1 MATMGSLMSGSAG
14 VRVAPGTDPAAFP
27 FRCELSLAPLITFW
41 TQLSA
46 YHEFGRGPIP
56 GLVREKAREAP
67 KLAEVIDDLS
77 IIETHRAFVDLMMT
91 ALFPPAFWE
100 QEYGAALFPFQLR
113 AFYATPPFRRS
124 LMNADGTLQGR
135 ANFLQE
141 HSVEQTLAAARLRLA
156 YELILERTYG
166 IDFGGDVPIIFTT
179 ADPVGLDRHFR
190 LQFDWRFVEVEL
202 VGPKPPLPDAVRQQL
217 QSGLMNGDFLRELLP
232 PERFVLRGFMIAKA
246 VDVTDQEVLS
256 SLKRDLIDK
265 ESIVS
270 NAHFQG
276 LQAKLRTFFRRPDL
290 HLGLAAVEGDRV
302 LVLNDASRHE
312 EGCIFADSAHHT
324 TSEFRGSLYE
334 RAVVQDRPIV
344 IDDLLAC
351 PDRTP
356 IEEELIRNGIRNFIC
371 APLHYQDKVIG
382 TLELVSARVGDL
394 NATHL
399 PKLQEVLPLFSMAV
413 QRSVE
418 ELNSRVQTV
427 INEQCTAI
435 HPTVEWRFR
444 RAVLNSF
451 EQHRGTATVITE
463 LEPIVFEG
471 VYPLYGLAD
480 IRGSSTQRGQ
490 AIQADLLTQLRLAKA
505 VIQAAGQAQSLPA
518 LDELEYR
525 IDKRTAQIE
534 RSLNSSD
541 EIGIIAF
548 LRAEVESLLDHLGTF
563 GPGVRDRIAAYRSG
577 LDARLGTVYNRR
589 RLFEESVTR
598 IAESISSYLD
608 IEEQAAQ
615 GMFPHYFEKQKTDGV
630 DYQMYVGAGLL
641 EDGRVDPLCLK
652 NLRLWQ
658 LMVTCGIAVRAHQLR
673 ERLPIPL
680 ESTHLILVQH
690 APLSIRFRFDE
701 KRFDVDGAYDIRYE
715 IVKKRI
721 DKAVVQ
727 GTAERVTQPG
737 KVAIIYSQPG
747 EALEYRAYIEY
758 LQSRGYLT
766 GTVEHLELEE
776 LQGVQGLQAL
786 RVQVTLDNPKLQE
799 RINLAEL
806 QVAPGPQ
813 RSGLAI
819 PR

>member
-1 MATMGSLMSGSAG
+1 
-14 VRVAPGTDPAAFP
+14 
-27 FRCELSLAPLITFW
+27 LITFW

-67 KLAEVIDDLS
+67 ELAAVIDDLS
-77 IIETHRAFVDLMMT
+77 LIEKHRPFVDLMMS

-141 HSVEQTLAAARLRLA
+141 HSDEQTLAAARLWLA

-166 IDFGGDVPIIFTT
+166 IELGGDVPVIFTT
-179 ADPVGLDRHFR
+179 TDPATELEQHFR
-190 LQFDWRFVEVEL
+190 LQFDWRFVDVEL
-202 VGPKPPLPDAVRQQL
+202 VGPKPPLPDALRQRL
-217 QSGLMNGDFLRELLP
+217 QNGLVDGDLLRELLP
-232 PERFVLRGFMIAKA
+232 PDRFVLRGFMIVKA

-265 ESIVS
+265 DSIVS

-290 HLGLAAVEGDRV
+290 RLGLAAVEGDRV
-302 LVLNDASRHE
+302 LVLNDASRHAQA
-312 EGCIFADSAHHT
+312 CIFADSSHPS
-324 TSEFRGSLYE
+324 TSEFSGSLYG
-334 RAVVQDRPIV
+334 RAVLQDSPVV
-344 IDDLLAC
+344 IDDLRAY

-356 IEEELIRNGIRNFIC
+356 IEEELIQSGIRNFIC
-371 APLHYQDKVIG
+371 APLRYQDKVIG
-382 TLELVSARVGDL
+382 TLELVSPHVGDL

-399 PKLQEVLPLFSMAV
+399 PKLQELLPLFSMAV

-418 ELNSRVQTV
+418 ELNSRIQTV

-444 RAVLNSF
+444 RAVLNGF
-451 EQHRGTATVITE
+451 ERQRGATAAVTE

-471 VYPLYGLAD
+471 VHPLYGLAD

-505 VIQAAGQAQSLPA
+505 VIQTAATARSLPA
-518 LDELEYR
+518 LDELQYR
-525 IDKRTAQIE
+525 IDRRIAQIE
-534 RSLNSSD
+534 RTLNSSD
-541 EIGIIAF
+541 EIGIVAF
-548 LRAEVESLLDHLGTF
+548 LRTEVEGLLDHLGSF
-563 GPGVRDRIAAYRSG
+563 GGGVRERIAAYRSA
-577 LDARLGTVYNRR
+577 LDPRLGTVYHRR
-589 RLFEESVTR
+589 RLFEESVTGV
-598 IAESISSYLD
+598 AESISSYLD
-608 IEEQAAQ
+608 LEEQTAQ

-658 LMVTCGIAVRAHQLR
+658 LMVTCGIAVRAHHLR
-673 ERLPIPL
+673 DRLPVPL
-680 ESTHLILVQH
+680 ETTHLILVQH

-721 DKAVVQ
+721 DKAVIQ
-727 GTAERVTQPG
+727 GTTERVTQPG
-737 KVAIIYSQPG
+737 HVAIVYSQPG

-758 LQSRGYLT
+758 LLNLGYLT
-766 GTVEHLELEE
+766 GRVEPLELEE
-776 LQGVQGLQAL
+776 LQGVQGLRAL
-786 RVQVTLDNPKLQE
+786 RVQVALDNPKLQD
-799 RINLAEL
+799 RISLADL
-806 QVAPGPQ
+806 QLASRPAP
-813 RSGLAI
+813 RS
-819 PR
+819 

>member
-1 MATMGSLMSGSAG
+1 MATVGSLMSGSAA
-14 VRVAPGTDPAAFP
+14 VRGPTDADPGAFP

-56 GLVREKAREAP
+56 GIVREKAREAP
-67 KLAEVIDDLS
+67 ELTEVIDDLS
-77 IIETHRAFVDLMMT
+77 IIEKNHALVDLMMT

-135 ANFLQE
+135 ANFLQA
-141 HSVEQTLAAARLRLA
+141 HSVAQTLAAARLLLA

-166 IDFGGDVPIIFTT
+166 IDLGGDVPVIFTT
-179 ADPVGLDRHFR
+179 ADPATGLDQHFR
-190 LQFDWRFVEVEL
+190 LQFDWRFVQVEL
-202 VGPKPPLPDAVRQQL
+202 VGPKPPLPDAVRQRL
-217 QSGLMNGDFLRELLP
+217 QTGLIDGDLLCELLP
-232 PERFVLRGFMIAKA
+232 PERFVLRGFMIVKA

-265 ESIVS
+265 DSIVS
-270 NAHFQG
+270 NSHFQG

-290 HLGLAAVEGDRV
+290 GLGLAAVEGDRV

-312 EGCIFADSAHHT
+312 QACIFADSAHHT
-324 TSEFRGSLYE
+324 TSEFAGSLYE
-334 RAVVQDRPIV
+334 RAVVQNRPLV

-351 PDRTP
+351 SDRTP

-418 ELNSRVQTV
+418 ELNSRIQTV

-444 RAVLNSF
+444 KAVLNSF
-451 EQHRGTATVITE
+451 DRQRGAATGVTE

-505 VIQAAGQAQSLPA
+505 VIQTAIEARSLPA

-534 RSLNSSD
+534 STLNSSD

-548 LRAEVESLLDHLGTF
+548 LRVEVESLLDHLGTF

-589 RLFEESVTR
+589 RLFEESVTG

-608 IEEQAAQ
+608 VEEQAAQ

-630 DYQMYVGAGLL
+630 DYQVYVGAGLL

-658 LMVTCGIAVRAHQLR
+658 LMVTCGIAVRTHQLR
-673 ERLPIPL
+673 DQLPIPL
-680 ESTHLILVQH
+680 ETTHLILVQH

-727 GTAERVTQPG
+727 GTTERVTQPG
-737 KVAIIYSQPG
+737 KVAIVYSQPG

-758 LQSRGYLT
+758 LHSLGYLT
-766 GTVEHLELEE
+766 GTVENLELGE
-776 LQGVQGLQAL
+776 LQGVQGLRAL
-786 RVQVTLDNPKLQE
+786 RVQVALDNPKLQE
-799 RINLAEL
+799 RINLADL
-806 QVAPGPQ
+806 QVAPGP
-813 RSGLAI
+813 
-819 PR
+819 

>member
-1 MATMGSLMSGSAG
+1 MGSVMSGSAAGG
-14 VRVAPGTDPAAFP
+14 VATGRDPAAFP

-56 GLVREKAREAP
+56 DLVREKARAAP
-67 KLAEVIDDLS
+67 ELAEVIDDLS
-77 IIETHRAFVDLMMT
+77 VIEKHRAFVDLMMS

-100 QEYGAALFPFQLR
+100 QEYGAALFPFELR

-141 HSVEQTLAAARLRLA
+141 HSVEQTLAAARLLLA

-166 IDFGGDVPIIFTT
+166 IEIGGDIPIIFTT
-179 ADPVGLDRHFR
+179 ADPATGLDQHFR
-190 LQFDWRFVEVEL
+190 LQLDWRFVDVGL
-202 VGPKPPLPDAVRQQL
+202 VGPKPPLPDAVRQRL
-217 QSGLMNGDFLRELLP
+217 QAGTIDADLLREILP
-232 PERFVLRGFMIAKA
+232 PDRFVLRGFMIVKA

-265 ESIVS
+265 DSIVS
-270 NAHFQG
+270 SSHFQG

-290 HLGLAAVEGDRV
+290 GLGLAAVEGDRV

-312 EGCIFADSAHHT
+312 QACIFADSAHHT
-324 TSEFRGSLYE
+324 TSEFKGSLYE

-344 IDDLLAC
+344 IDDLRTY

-356 IEEELIRNGIRNFIC
+356 IEEELIQNGIRNFVC

-418 ELNSRVQTV
+418 ELNSRIQTV

-444 RAVLNSF
+444 KAVLNSF
-451 EQHRGTATVITE
+451 ERQRGTATAVTE

-480 IRGSSTQRGQ
+480 IRGSSTQRGE
-490 AIQADLLTQLRLAKA
+490 AIQADLLAQLRLAQA
-505 VIQAAGQAQSLPA
+505 VVQAASEVQFLPA
-518 LDELEYR
+518 LDELAYR
-525 IDKRTAQIE
+525 IDHRTAQIE
-534 RSLNSSD
+534 RTLNSSD

-548 LRAEVESLLDHLGTF
+548 LRTEVESLLDHLGTF
-563 GPGVRDRIAAYRSG
+563 GPGVRDRIAAYRAG
-577 LDARLGTVYNRR
+577 LDARLGTVYHRR
-589 RLFEESVTR
+589 RLFEDSVTG

-608 IEEQAAQ
+608 IEQPAAQ
-615 GMFPHYFEKQKTDGV
+615 RMFPHYFEKQKTDGV
-630 DYQMYVGAGLL
+630 DYQMYVGPGLV
-641 EDGRVDPLCLK
+641 ENGRLDPLCLK

-673 ERLPIPL
+673 DRLPIPL
-680 ESTHLILVQH
+680 ETTHLILVQH

-721 DKAVVQ
+721 DKALVQ

-737 KVAIIYSQPG
+737 KVAIVYTQPG

-758 LQSRGYLT
+758 LQSIGYLT
-766 GTVEHLELEE
+766 GSVEHLELGE
-776 LQGVQGLQAL
+776 LQGVQGLRAL
-786 RVQVTLDNPKLQE
+786 RVQVALDNPKLQE
-799 RINLAEL
+799 RINLEEL
-806 QVAPGPQ
+806 QVTPH
-813 RSGLAI
+813 
-819 PR
+819 

>member
-1 MATMGSLMSGSAG
+1 M
-14 VRVAPGTDPAAFP
+14 
-27 FRCELSLAPLITFW
+27 ITFW

-67 KLAEVIDDLS
+67 ELAAVIDDLS
-77 IIETHRAFVDLMMT
+77 LIEKHRPFVDLMMS

-141 HSVEQTLAAARLRLA
+141 HSDEQTLAAARLWLA

-166 IDFGGDVPIIFTT
+166 IELGGDAPVIFTT
-179 ADPVGLDRHFR
+179 TDPATELEQHFR
-190 LQFDWRFVEVEL
+190 LQFDWRFVDVEL
-202 VGPKPPLPDAVRQQL
+202 VGPKPPLPDALRQRL
-217 QSGLMNGDFLRELLP
+217 QNGLVDGDLLRELLP
-232 PERFVLRGFMIAKA
+232 PDRFVLRGFMIVKA

-265 ESIVS
+265 DSIVS

-290 HLGLAAVEGDRV
+290 RLGLAAVEGDRV

-312 EGCIFADSAHHT
+312 QACIFADSSHHS
-324 TSEFRGSLYE
+324 TSEFSGSLYG
-334 RAVVQDRPIV
+334 RAVLQDSPVV
-344 IDDLLAC
+344 IDDLRAY

-356 IEEELIRNGIRNFIC
+356 IEEELIQSGIRNFIC
-371 APLHYQDKVIG
+371 APLRYQDKVIG
-382 TLELVSARVGDL
+382 TLELVSPHVGDL

-399 PKLQEVLPLFSMAV
+399 PKLQELLPLFSMAV

-418 ELNSRVQTV
+418 ELNSRIQTV

-444 RAVLNSF
+444 RAVLNGF
-451 EQHRGTATVITE
+451 ERQRGATAAVTE

-471 VYPLYGLAD
+471 VHPLYGLAD

-505 VIQAAGQAQSLPA
+505 VIQTAATARSLPA
-518 LDELEYR
+518 LDELQYR
-525 IDKRTAQIE
+525 IDRRIAQIE
-534 RSLNSSD
+534 RTLNSSD
-541 EIGIIAF
+541 EIGIVAF
-548 LRAEVESLLDHLGTF
+548 LRTEVEGLLDHLGSF
-563 GPGVRDRIAAYRSG
+563 GGGVRERIAAYRSA
-577 LDARLGTVYNRR
+577 LDPRLGTVYHRR
-589 RLFEESVTR
+589 RLFEESVTGV
-598 IAESISSYLD
+598 AESISSYLD
-608 IEEQAAQ
+608 LEEQTAQ

-658 LMVTCGIAVRAHQLR
+658 LMVTCGIAVRAHHLR
-673 ERLPIPL
+673 DRLPVPL
-680 ESTHLILVQH
+680 ETTHLILVQH

-721 DKAVVQ
+721 DKAVIQ
-727 GTAERVTQPG
+727 GTTERVTQPG
-737 KVAIIYSQPG
+737 HVAIVYSQPG

-758 LQSRGYLT
+758 LLNLGYLT
-766 GTVEHLELEE
+766 GRVEPLELEE
-776 LQGVQGLQAL
+776 LQGVQGLRAL
-786 RVQVTLDNPKLQE
+786 RVQVALDNPKLQD
-799 RINLAEL
+799 RISLADL
-806 QVAPGPQ
+806 QLASRPAP
-813 RSGLAI
+813 RS
-819 PR
+819 

>member
-1 MATMGSLMSGSAG
+1 MATMGSVMSGSAAVG
-14 VRVAPGTDPAAFP
+14 VATGRDPAAFP

-56 GLVREKAREAP
+56 GLVREKARAAP
-67 KLAEVIDDLS
+67 ELAEVIDDLS
-77 IIETHRAFVDLMMT
+77 VIEKHRAFVDLMMS

-124 LMNADGTLQGR
+124 LMSADGTLQGR

-141 HSVEQTLAAARLRLA
+141 HSVEQTLVAARLVLA
-156 YELILERTYG
+156 YELVLERTYG
-166 IDFGGDVPIIFTT
+166 IEIGGDVPVIFTT
-179 ADPVGLDRHFR
+179 TDPATGLDQHFR
-190 LQFDWRFVEVEL
+190 LQFDWRFVDVEL
-202 VGPKPPLPDAVRQQL
+202 VGPKPPLPDAVRQRL
-217 QSGLMNGDFLRELLP
+217 QAGPIDADLLRELP
-232 PERFVLRGFMIAKA
+232 PPDRFVLRGFMIVKA

-265 ESIVS
+265 DSIVS
-270 NAHFQG
+270 SSHFQG

-290 HLGLAAVEGDRV
+290 GLGLAAVEGDRV

-312 EGCIFADSAHHT
+312 QACIFADSAHHT
-324 TSEFRGSLYE
+324 TSEFKGSLYE

-344 IDDLLAC
+344 IDDLRTY

-356 IEEELIRNGIRNFIC
+356 IEEELIQNGIRNFVC

-418 ELNSRVQTV
+418 ELNSRIQTV
-427 INEQCTAI
+427 INEHCTAI

-451 EQHRGTATVITE
+451 ERHRTTATALTE

-471 VYPLYGLAD
+471 VHPLYGLAD
-480 IRGSSTQRGQ
+480 IRGSSTQRGE
-490 AIQADLLTQLRLAKA
+490 AIQADLLAQLRLAKA
-505 VIQAAGQAQSLPA
+505 VVQAASEVQSLPA
-518 LDELEYR
+518 LDELAYR
-525 IDKRTAQIE
+525 IDNRIAQIE
-534 RSLNSSD
+534 RTLNSSD

-548 LRAEVESLLDHLGTF
+548 LRNEVEGLLDHLGTF
-563 GPGVRDRIAAYRSG
+563 GAGVRDRIAAYRAG
-577 LDARLGTVYNRR
+577 LDVRLGTVYHRR
-589 RLFEESVTR
+589 RLFEDSVTG

-608 IEEQAAQ
+608 LEQPAAQ
-615 GMFPHYFEKQKTDGV
+615 RMFPHYFEKQKTDGV
-630 DYQMYVGAGLL
+630 DYQMYVGAGLV
-641 EDGRVDPLCLK
+641 ENGRVDPLCLK

-673 ERLPIPL
+673 DRLPIPL
-680 ESTHLILVQH
+680 ETTHLILVQH

-737 KVAIIYSQPG
+737 KVAIVYTQPA

-758 LQSRGYLT
+758 LQSIGYLT
-766 GTVEHLELEE
+766 GSVEQLELGE
-776 LQGVQGLQAL
+776 LQGVQGLRAL
-786 RVQVTLDNPKLQE
+786 RVQVALDNPKLEE
-799 RINLAEL
+799 RINLADL
-806 QVAPGPQ
+806 QVTPH
-813 RSGLAI
+813 
-819 PR
+819 

>member
-1 MATMGSLMSGSAG
+1 M
-14 VRVAPGTDPAAFP
+14 
-27 FRCELSLAPLITFW
+27 ITFW

-56 GLVREKAREAP
+56 GLVREKARDAP
-67 KLAEVIDDLS
+67 ELAAVIDDLS
-77 IIETHRAFVDLMMT
+77 LIEKHRPFVDLMMS

-141 HSVEQTLAAARLRLA
+141 HSDEQTLAAARLWLA

-166 IDFGGDVPIIFTT
+166 IELGGDAPVIFTT
-179 ADPVGLDRHFR
+179 TDPATGLEQHFR
-190 LQFDWRFVEVEL
+190 LQFDWRFVDVEL
-202 VGPKPPLPDAVRQQL
+202 VGPKPPLPDALRQRL
-217 QSGLMNGDFLRELLP
+217 QNGLVDGDLLRELLP
-232 PERFVLRGFMIAKA
+232 PDRFVLRGFMIVKA

-265 ESIVS
+265 DSIVS

-290 HLGLAAVEGDRV
+290 RLGLAAVEGDRV

-312 EGCIFADSAHHT
+312 QACIFADSSHHS
-324 TSEFRGSLYE
+324 TSEFSGSLYE
-334 RAVVQDRPIV
+334 RAVLQDSPVV
-344 IDDLLAC
+344 IDDLRAY

-356 IEEELIRNGIRNFIC
+356 IEEELIQSGIRNFIC
-371 APLHYQDKVIG
+371 APLRYQDKVIG
-382 TLELVSARVGDL
+382 TLELVSPHVGDL

-399 PKLQEVLPLFSMAV
+399 PKLQELLPLFSMAV

-418 ELNSRVQTV
+418 ELNSRIQTV

-444 RAVLNSF
+444 RAVLNGF
-451 EQHRGTATVITE
+451 ERQRGATAAVTE

-471 VYPLYGLAD
+471 VHPLYGLAD

-505 VIQAAGQAQSLPA
+505 VIQTAATARSLPA
-518 LDELEYR
+518 LDELQYR
-525 IDKRTAQIE
+525 IDRRIAQIE
-534 RSLNSSD
+534 RTLNSSD
-541 EIGIIAF
+541 EIGIVAF
-548 LRAEVESLLDHLGTF
+548 LRTEVEGLLDHLGSF
-563 GPGVRDRIAAYRSG
+563 GGGVRERIAAYRSA
-577 LDARLGTVYNRR
+577 LDPRLGTVYHRR
-589 RLFEESVTR
+589 RLFEESVTGV
-598 IAESISSYLD
+598 AESISSYLD
-608 IEEQAAQ
+608 LEEQTAQ

-658 LMVTCGIAVRAHQLR
+658 LMVTCGIAVRAHHLR
-673 ERLPIPL
+673 DRLPVPL
-680 ESTHLILVQH
+680 ETTHLILVQH

-721 DKAVVQ
+721 DKAVIQ
-727 GTAERVTQPG
+727 GTTERVTQPG
-737 KVAIIYSQPG
+737 HVAIVYSQPG

-758 LQSRGYLT
+758 LLNLGYLT
-766 GTVEHLELEE
+766 GRVEPLELEE
-776 LQGVQGLQAL
+776 LQGVQGLRAL
-786 RVQVTLDNPKLQE
+786 RVQVALDNPKLQD
-799 RINLAEL
+799 RISLADL
-806 QVAPGPQ
+806 QLASRPAP
-813 RSGLAI
+813 RS
-819 PR
+819 

>member
-1 MATMGSLMSGSAG
+1 MATVGSLMSGSAA
-14 VRVAPGTDPAAFP
+14 VRAATDAGPGAFP

-56 GLVREKAREAP
+56 GIVREKAREAP
-67 KLAEVIDDLS
+67 ELAEVIEDLS
-77 IIETHRAFVDLMMT
+77 VIEKHRAFVDLMMT

-124 LMNADGTLQGR
+124 LMNADGSLQGR

-141 HSVEQTLAAARLRLA
+141 HSVEQTLAAARLLLA

-166 IDFGGDVPIIFTT
+166 IDLGGDVPIIFTT
-179 ADPVGLDRHFR
+179 ADPATGLDRHFR

-202 VGPKPPLPDAVRQQL
+202 VGPKPPLPDAVRQRL
-217 QSGLMNGDFLRELLP
+217 QTGLIDGDLLRELLP
-232 PERFVLRGFMIAKA
+232 PERFVLRGFMIVKA

-265 ESIVS
+265 DSIVS
-270 NAHFQG
+270 NSHFQG

-290 HLGLAAVEGDRV
+290 RLGLAAVEGDRV

-312 EGCIFADSAHHT
+312 QACIFADSAHHT
-324 TSEFRGSLYE
+324 TSEFTGSLYE

-418 ELNSRVQTV
+418 ELNSRIQTV

-444 RAVLNSF
+444 KAVLNSF
-451 EQHRGTATVITE
+451 DRQRGAATGVTE

-505 VIQAAGQAQSLPA
+505 VIQTASGARSLPA
-518 LDELEYR
+518 LYELEYR
-525 IDKRTAQIE
+525 IDKRAAQIE
-534 RSLNSSD
+534 STLNSSD

-548 LRAEVESLLDHLGTF
+548 LRVEVESLLDHLGTF

-589 RLFEESVTR
+589 RLFEESVTG

-608 IEEQAAQ
+608 VEEQAAQ

-630 DYQMYVGAGLL
+630 DYQVYVGAGLL

-658 LMVTCGIAVRAHQLR
+658 LMVTCGIAVRTHQLR
-673 ERLPIPL
+673 DQVPIPL
-680 ESTHLILVQH
+680 ETTHLILVQH

-727 GTAERVTQPG
+727 GTTERVTQPG
-737 KVAIIYSQPG
+737 KVAIVYSQPG

-758 LQSRGYLT
+758 LHSLGYLT
-766 GTVEHLELEE
+766 GTVENLELGE
-776 LQGVQGLQAL
+776 LQGVQGLRAL
-786 RVQVTLDNPKLQE
+786 RVQVALDNPKLQE
-799 RINLAEL
+799 RINLADL
-806 QVAPGPQ
+806 QVAPGP
-813 RSGLAI
+813 
-819 PR
+819 

>member
-1 MATMGSLMSGSAG
+1 MATVGSLTSGSAA
-14 VRVAPGTDPAAFP
+14 VRAATGTDPAAFP

-46 YHEFGRGPIP
+46 YHESGRGPTP
-56 GLVREKAREAP
+56 GVVREKAREAP
-67 KLAEVIDDLS
+67 ELAEVIDDLS
-77 IIETHRAFVDLMMT
+77 VIEKHHAFVDLMMT
-91 ALFPPAFWE
+91 ALFPPAFWQ

-141 HSVEQTLAAARLRLA
+141 HSVEQTLAAARLLLA

-166 IDFGGDVPIIFTT
+166 IDLGGDVPVIFTT
-179 ADPVGLDRHFR
+179 ADPATGLDRHFR

-202 VGPKPPLPDAVRQQL
+202 VGPKPPLPEAVRQRL
-217 QSGLMNGDFLRELLP
+217 QTGLIDADLLRELLP
-232 PERFVLRGFMIAKA
+232 PERFVLRGFMIVKA

-265 ESIVS
+265 DSIVS
-270 NAHFQG
+270 NSHFQG

-290 HLGLAAVEGDRV
+290 RLGLAAVEGDRV

-312 EGCIFADSAHHT
+312 QACIFADSAHHT
-324 TSEFRGSLYE
+324 TSEFTGSLYE
-334 RAVVQDRPIV
+334 RAVIQDRPLI

-418 ELNSRVQTV
+418 ELNSRIQTV

-451 EQHRGTATVITE
+451 ERQRGTATVVTE
-463 LEPIVFEG
+463 LEPIVFDG

-505 VIQAAGQAQSLPA
+505 VIQTAREAQSLPA

-534 RSLNSSD
+534 RTLNSHD

-548 LRAEVESLLDHLGTF
+548 LRAEVESLWDHLGTF

-589 RLFEESVTR
+589 RLFEESVTS

-608 IEEQAAQ
+608 LEEQAAQ
-615 GMFPHYFEKQKTDGV
+615 GMFAHYFEKQKTDGV

-658 LMVTCGIAVRAHQLR
+658 LMVTCGIAVRAHQLLD
-673 ERLPIPL
+673 RLPVPL
-680 ESTHLILVQH
+680 ETTQLILVQH

-727 GTAERVTQPG
+727 GTTERVTQPG
-737 KVAIIYSQPG
+737 KVAIVYSQPG

-758 LQSRGYLT
+758 LQSLGYLT
-766 GTVEHLELEE
+766 GTVENFELGE
-776 LQGVQGLQAL
+776 LQGVQGLRAL
-786 RVQVTLDNPKLQE
+786 RVQVALDNPKLQE
-799 RINLAEL
+799 RINLADL
-806 QVAPGPQ
+806 QVAPGP
-813 RSGLAI
+813 
-819 PR
+819 

>member
-1 MATMGSLMSGSAG
+1 MATMGSVMSGSAAVG
-14 VRVAPGTDPAAFP
+14 VATGRDPAAFP

-56 GLVREKAREAP
+56 GLVREKARAAP
-67 KLAEVIDDLS
+67 ELAEVIEDLS
-77 IIETHRAFVDLMMT
+77 VIEKHRAFVDLMMS

-141 HSVEQTLAAARLRLA
+141 HSVEQTLAAARLMLA
-156 YELILERTYG
+156 YELVLERTYG
-166 IDFGGDVPIIFTT
+166 IEIGGDVPVIFTT
-179 ADPVGLDRHFR
+179 ADPATGLDQHFR
-190 LQFDWRFVEVEL
+190 LQFDWRFVEVAL
-202 VGPKPPLPDAVRQQL
+202 VGPKLPLADAARQRL
-217 QSGLMNGDFLRELLP
+217 QAGLIEPDFLVKLLP
-232 PERFVLRGFMIAKA
+232 PERFLLRGFMIVKA

-265 ESIVS
+265 DSIVS
-270 NAHFQG
+270 SSHFLG

-290 HLGLAAVEGDRV
+290 GLGLAAVEGDRV

-312 EGCIFADSAHHT
+312 QACIFADSAHHT
-324 TSEFRGSLYE
+324 TSEFKGSLYE

-344 IDDLLAC
+344 IDDLRTY

-356 IEEELIRNGIRNFIC
+356 IEEELIQNGIRNFVC

-418 ELNSRVQTV
+418 ELNSRIQTV
-427 INEQCTAI
+427 INEHCTAI

-451 EQHRGTATVITE
+451 ERHRGTATALTE

-471 VYPLYGLAD
+471 VHPLYGLAD
-480 IRGSSTQRGQ
+480 IRGSSTQRGE
-490 AIQADLLTQLRLAKA
+490 AIQADLLAQLRLAKA
-505 VIQAAGQAQSLPA
+505 VVQAASEVQSLPA
-518 LDELEYR
+518 LDELAYR
-525 IDKRTAQIE
+525 IDNRIAQIE
-534 RSLNSSD
+534 RTLNSSD

-548 LRAEVESLLDHLGTF
+548 LRNEVEGLLDHLGTF
-563 GPGVRDRIAAYRSG
+563 GAGVRDRIAAYRAG
-577 LDARLGTVYNRR
+577 LDVRLGTVYHRR
-589 RLFEESVTR
+589 RLFEDSVTG

-608 IEEQAAQ
+608 LEQPAAQ
-615 GMFPHYFEKQKTDGV
+615 RMFPHYFEKQKTDGV
-630 DYQMYVGAGLL
+630 DYQMYVGAGLV
-641 EDGRVDPLCLK
+641 ENGRVDPLCLK

-673 ERLPIPL
+673 DRLPIPL
-680 ESTHLILVQH
+680 ETTHLILVQH

-721 DKAVVQ
+721 DKAVVR

-737 KVAIIYSQPG
+737 KVAIVYSQPG

-758 LQSRGYLT
+758 LQSLGYLT
-766 GTVEHLELEE
+766 GAVEHLELEE
-776 LQGVQGLQAL
+776 LQGVQGLRAL
-786 RVQVTLDNPKLQE
+786 RVQVTLDNPRLQE
-799 RINLAEL
+799 RINLADL
-806 QVAPGPQ
+806 QVTPGP
-813 RSGLAI
+813 
-819 PR
+819 